1 MIGEDALGCRWGR
14 EGDARVAREPLVN
27 AVRRE
32 DERVTPRH
40 REPGQLERGQTP
52 AHHAAAHEELLGGA
66 EARPQEHAVDVAD
79 AEPGEAA
86 RREEPEAQDHA
97 ARVPQSLVTA
107 QESGPEL
114 ALLTGLEHGDGGLC
128 RARRLRS
135 VTQPVDHGDQH
146 RAVPC
151 PGHEVLIARLAPER
165 ADSDGPLDEGR
176 RLPLHVIAPT
186 S

>member
-1 MIGEDALGCRWGR
+1 MS
-14 EGDARVAREPLVN
+14 VS
-27 AVRRE
+27 
-32 DERVTPRH
+32 PRATVK
-40 REPGQLERGQTP
+40 PGQLERGQTP

-66 EARPQEHAVDVAD
+66 EARPQEHAVDIAD

-97 ARVPQSLVTA
+97 ARVPQPLVAA
-107 QESGPEL
+107 QESGAEL
-114 ALLTGLEHGDGGLC
+114 ALVTGLEHGDGCLR
-128 RARRLRS
+128 RARRFRS
-135 VTQPVDHGDQH
+135 VTKPVDHGHQH
-146 RAVPC
+146 AAVPR

-165 ADSDGPLDEGR
+165 ADGDGPFDEGR